1 MHVEGQI
8 FNDKKRKDRKMVGKD
23 TNEDKIVY
31 HHSEINREEESDSD
45 CDHNKRYDED
55 TDT

>member
-1 MHVEGQI
+1 MET
-8 FNDKKRKDRKMVGKD
+8 NKKRKDRKMVGKD